1 MDNLPDAIYF
11 KDRESRFVRIN
22 KGDIKVLGLSDPAQA
37 VGKTDFDFFT
47 ADHAR
52 PAYDDEQEIIRTG
65 QPVVGKE
72 EKETWPDG
80 RVTWVSTTKM
90 PLRDAHGNIIGTFGV
105 SRDITERKR
114 MEIALV
120 ESERRYRDFISYSHE
135 GVWRVEMERPL
146 PIDLPEADGTKWFLQ
161 YGYLAECNLALA
173 RLLGYPTENELIG
186 KRFEDLFASNEEMI
200 ETVRSAAHGR
210 WQGRTIEFFSLDD
223 ADNLRFL
230 QWTEIPIVEDG
241 KVVRVWGMTTDL
253 TEIKKA
259 EAENARLVTAIEQS
273 EEAVVITDTDGSI
286 EYVNPAFTHI
296 TGYSRE
302 EALGQNPR
310 MLKSGKQDLAF
321 YQQLWA
327 TILKGEI
334 WRGEIVNRRKD
345 GSFYTEEMSIA
356 PVRSTH
362 GEVTHYIATKEDV
375 TKRKSLEAQVRQA
388 TKMEAVGQLAGG
400 VAHDFNNLLT
410 IISGYGQLLRERLSA
425 QDLGQM
431 EEILKASDRAAALTR
446 QLLAFS
452 RRQIL
457 TPQVLDLNSVV
468 ANLEKMLRRLIG
480 EHIEFTTVQQS
491 GLGRVKADP
500 GQVEQVIINL
510 AVNARDAMPEG
521 GKLTIETANVDLDG
535 AYARRHAGAVPGP
548 YVMVA
553 VSDTGIGMNAETL
566 AHMFEPFFT
575 TKEKGKGTGLG
586 LATVYGIV
594 KQSVGYIAVYS
605 EPGHGSTFK
614 IYLPRVEEAVTEAE
628 SAGRGPELG
637 KGSETV
643 LVAEDEEGVRA
654 LVRTTLVSYGYKVL
668 EAREPGEALTIVER
682 YAEPIHLLLTD
693 VVMPHMSGKEL
704 AKRLATAHPE
714 AKVLYMS
721 GYTDNA
727 VFLHGVL
734 EAGTFFL
741 QKPFVPSTLLRKVR
755 EVLDT
760 KRKDD

>member
-1 MDNLPDAIYF
+1 MQQDRWGLRKDGSEFPAEVTSTPIETLQGAVVAI
-11 KDRESRFVRIN
+11 
-22 KGDIKVLGLSDPAQA
+22 A
-37 VGKTDFDFFT
+37 V
-47 ADHAR
+47 
-52 PAYDDEQEIIRTG
+52 
-65 QPVVGKE
+65 
-72 EKETWPDG
+72 
-80 RVTWVSTTKM
+80 
-90 PLRDAHGNIIGTFGV
+90 
-105 SRDITERKR
+105 RDITERKR
-114 MEIALV
+114 
-120 ESERRYRDFISYSHE
+120 
-135 GVWRVEMERPL
+135 
-146 PIDLPEADGTKWFLQ
+146 
-161 YGYLAECNLALA
+161 
-173 RLLGYPTENELIG
+173 
-186 KRFEDLFASNEEMI
+186 
-200 ETVRSAAHGR
+200 
-210 WQGRTIEFFSLDD
+210 
-223 ADNLRFL
+223 
-230 QWTEIPIVEDG
+230 
-241 KVVRVWGMTTDL
+241 
-253 TEIKKA
+253 A
-259 EAENARLVTAIEQS
+259 EAEHTRLVTAIEQS
-273 EEAVVITDTDGSI
+273 AEAVVITDTHGSI
-286 EYVNPAFTHI
+286 EYVNPAFTRI

-310 MLKSGKQDLAF
+310 ILKSGKHDLAF

-334 WRGEIVNRRKD
+334 WHGEIINRRKD
-345 GSFYTEEMSIA
+345 GSLYTAEMGIA
-356 PVRSTH
+356 PVRSTR

-375 TKRKSLEAQVRQA
+375 TKRRSMEAQLRQVL
-388 TKMEAVGQLAGG
+388 KMEAIGQLAGG

-410 IISGYGQLLRERLSA
+410 IISGYGQLLQEHLSSG
-425 QDLGQM
+425 DLGYV
-431 EEILKASDRAAALTR
+431 EEILKASDRATALTR

-457 TPQVLDLNSVV
+457 APQVLDLNSVV

-480 EHIEFTTVQQS
+480 ENIELTTVQQS

-535 AYARRHAGAVPGP
+535 TYARRHAGVLPGP

-594 KQSVGYIAVYS
+594 KQSVGYTAVYS

-614 IYLPRVEEAVTEAE
+614 VYLPRVEEAVTEAP
-628 SAGRGPELG
+628 SGSRNPELV

-643 LVAEDEEGVRA
+643 LVAEDEEGVRS
-654 LVRTTLVSYGYKVL
+654 LVCETLESLGYKVL
-668 EAREPGEALTIVER
+668 EAREPGEALTIVEQ
-682 YAEPIHLLLTD
+682 YTEPIHLLLTD

-704 AKRLATAHPE
+704 ANRLATTRPE

-727 VFLHGVL
+727 VFIHGVL
-734 EAGTFFL
+734 ESGRFFL
-741 QKPFVPSTLLRKVR
+741 QKPFAPGALLRKVR

-760 KRKDD
+760 KLGD